1 MRAIRLHRWR
11 FLSTRSPAG
20 GGGGRPSRMAGDPS
34 TTGIDEGTYRT
45 LKRDAANGTEQTAAP
60 PIVPAGRGASTT
72 ASTPRRH
79 AERRRR
85 RAVDAWWA
93 ADRIR
98 REAVPA

>member
-1 MRAIRLHRWR
+1 MRAIRLHRRR

-60 PIVPAGRGASTT
+60 PIVPPGGARP
-72 ASTPRRH
+72 PRPAH
-79 AERRRR
+79 
-85 RAVDAWWA
+85 RAAMQSA
-93 ADRIR
+93 AD
-98 REAVPA
+98 AAPL